1 MADAVRRRRRCRH
14 APRHTERSLTTKFES
29 DPWPGFSASSFMKHS
44 ILRIDQT
51 PEIEIHVIKS
61 WEAPVGIG
69 ETGAMAGPLH
79 VSGGRENFG
88 ARPYNR
94 ATQSHYAATGVPL
107 RRVPVDRAPARGGEE
122 MMKPATRRILLGVVA
137 VVVIAAA

>member
-1 MADAVRRRRRCRH
+1 LAWLQRQLIHEA
-14 APRHTERSLTTKFES
+14 L
-29 DPWPGFSASSFMKHS
+29 

-69 ETGAMAGPLH
+69 ETGAMATAARI
-79 VSGGRENFG
+79 GR
-88 ARPYNR
+88 ARK
-94 ATQSHYAATGVPL
+94 L
-107 RRVPVDRAPARGGEE
+107 RRSPVQPRYAKPLCRDRRALAANACGPRPCARRGG